1 MRLKSLGWWLG
12 CGMLSLAYGQAARA
26 APATGTASTWLSHVY
41 AALKTGQ
48 PDPKPED
55 AAACTMQ
62 MAAPDSRYL
71 GVQVTTRY
79 WIVAGSPIM
88 SASSSLQSPHSAQA
102 IGYTIA
108 LAPLGLANQYAFG
121 AFRPKALP
129 DTYVL
134 FAISPNFKSATSMV
148 LVLNH
153 DKDYNCLLTN
163 IQAPFDHAL
172 SARLATGQK

>member
-1 MRLKSLGWWLG
+1 
-12 CGMLSLAYGQAARA
+12 
-26 APATGTASTWLSHVY
+26 
-41 AALKTGQ
+41 
-48 PDPKPED
+48 
-55 AAACTMQ
+55 MQ

-102 IGYTIA
+102 SGYTIA

>member
-1 MRLKSLGWWLG
+1 
-12 CGMLSLAYGQAARA
+12 
-26 APATGTASTWLSHVY
+26 
-41 AALKTGQ
+41 
-48 PDPKPED
+48 
-55 AAACTMQ
+55 MQ

-172 SARLATGQK
+172 SARLASDQK